1 MTIIENPSQKRI
13 DELIRIGATYTHKN
27 NVLVI
32 SKPLRPESIRMQD
45 KDYYKQFKTS
55 ES

>member
-13 DELIRIGATYTHKN
+13 DELIRIGASFTHKN

-32 SKPLRPESIRMQD
+32 SKPLRPESIKMQD
-45 KDYYKQFKTS
+45 KDYYKQNNTKK
-55 ES
+55 